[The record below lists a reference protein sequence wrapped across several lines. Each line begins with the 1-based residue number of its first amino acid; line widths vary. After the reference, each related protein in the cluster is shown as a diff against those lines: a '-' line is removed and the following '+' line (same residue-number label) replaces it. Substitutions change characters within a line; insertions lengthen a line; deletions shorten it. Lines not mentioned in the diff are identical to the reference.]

1 MSFASSATS
10 LRQRFYVQ
18 WNGATDVAWPNAEY
32 TPTPG
37 TAWVR
42 VSLGFGDTFQPYL
55 GTNSHS
61 RTAGVFT
68 AEIFEPP
75 DTQDAAAWA
84 KADTIAGIFR
94 RADFDGFKF
103 GEPSAMEAP
112 LPDSEPWYRVTVEV
126 PYYRHWLPSEVDELA
141 SYPTLNVSQAAHG
154 FVVGEWLYAASG
166 TWAKA
171 QATAAAT
178 LAYPAVVTRVI
189 DATKFQVT
197 LPGGKANLPSHG
209 LGTAGTK
216 VWLSQGTAGADTAT
230 EPSTGLAQQV
240 AKVWDADHL
249 IVMDYQPVDKG

>member
-1 MSFASSATS
+1 MSFATSASS

-18 WNGATDVAWPNAEY
+18 WNGATDVAWPNVEY
-32 TPTPG
+32 EPTTG
-37 TAWVR
+37 SAWVR
-42 VSLGFGDTFQPYL
+42 VSPGLGDSFQPYL
-55 GTNSHS
+55 GLTSRT
-61 RTAGVFT
+61 RTAGLFI

-75 DTQDAAAWA
+75 DSGDAAGWA

-103 GEPSAMEAP
+103 GEPSAMETT
-112 LPDSEPWYRVTVEV
+112 LPEAEPWFRITVEA
-126 PYYRHWLPSEVDELA
+126 PYYRHWSPSEVDELA
-141 SYPTLNVSQAAHG
+141 SYPTLNVTQAAHG
-154 FVVGEWLYAASG
+154 FVVGEWLSQEAG

-171 QATAAAT
+171 QADAAAT
-178 LAYPAVVTRVI
+178 LSYPAVVTRVI
-189 DATKFQVT
+189 DTTEFQVT

-209 LGTAGTK
+209 LGLGGTK
-216 VWLSQGTAGADTAT
+216 VWLSQATAGADTVT